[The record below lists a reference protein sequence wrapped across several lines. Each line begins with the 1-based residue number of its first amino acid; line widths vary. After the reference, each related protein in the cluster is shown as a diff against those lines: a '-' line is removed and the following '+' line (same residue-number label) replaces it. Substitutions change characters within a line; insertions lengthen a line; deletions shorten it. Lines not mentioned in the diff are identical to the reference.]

1 MPSVRFTLNGRSVD
15 ASYEPGMHLLE
26 VLRDAC
32 GIVSAKDGC
41 APEGTCGCCLVLVD
55 GTPALSCLRKPE
67 QIGGHHVT
75 TLEGFSEQTRRTI
88 GEAFV
93 LEGAVQCGYCIPGII
108 VRTASLIE
116 RGQTADRAAVA
127 KSLDGH
133 LCRCTGYGRI
143 LDAIQTA
150 GEAAA
155 AGGCL
160 DRTEPRRHDYFGE
173 AFGFRRNPAFANGNG
188 HGAASATSAS
198 RKHEGVGRSP
208 ARLDG
213 LKQAL
218 GEKPF
223 VDDMTAPGML
233 HAAMV
238 LTEHPRARI
247 VRIHTGEAEAAPGVV
262 RVLTAADVPAKRVTG
277 LNDADQ
283 PVFVAEG
290 EVTCCVADFLAMVVA
305 DTRFHARQAAKKV
318 RIEYDVLEPITDPFD
333 ALAPGAPLVHSADTS
348 SPRPSNV
355 LQPITAFTRG
365 DVDGA
370 LRTSAHVI
378 EATFRTQPIEIAF
391 LEPEACLVVPAGN
404 GVKVYTDSQG
414 SVHDH
419 QQIANVLGLDPSD
432 VEIALVASGGAFGA
446 KEELSIQ
453 AQTAIAARL
462 LQRPVKTVLTRRQS
476 TQHHVKRHAM
486 TIALTIGADADGHL
500 TALHSRIVADAGG
513 YHTTSA
519 KCALRAAC
527 HSGGLYRIPNV
538 DVEAKAVYT
547 NNPNAG
553 AMRGF
558 GSNQAQFAMEVAMD
572 MLAERI
578 GVDGWDIR
586 DRNMLN
592 PGDTYCTGQIMRE
605 SVRGARETLE
615 AIKDVY
621 KSARYKGL
629 GCGIKSTGLGNG
641 TIEGGYITIRV
652 VEGSRLEIL
661 NGYTEMGQG
670 VYTATM
676 QAVCEETG
684 LPTDIMTVK
693 WDAALGEKCGET
705 WASRGTTLSC
715 AAAQDAARLLL
726 ADLEEAVRRRQDTA
740 ADGLSDARDVVARD
754 VVARDVE
761 ARDVEAPDDDAR
773 LAALADL
780 AGREYYGERVYNF
793 TTRPGTPAAVLN
805 PTTHLTFSYAAQ
817 VVILDDQGRIER
829 VIVAN
834 DVGRAINPRLCAEQ
848 MEGGVHMGLG
858 YALSEDFP
866 STAGRPDT
874 LLLRDLGIVSAKHMP
889 PVDTILVEVPDE
901 IGGYGAKGVGEIGCV
916 ATAGAV
922 AAALHSYDGIRRCS
936 LPMDDAPAAAPLIP
950 KSRRKASGKAGAARS
965 PIAAPEPEPQ
975 PAR

>member
-1 MPSVRFTLNGRSVD
+1 MPTVTFNLNGKPTQ
-15 ASYEPGMHLLE
+15 ACYEPGMHLLE
-26 VLRDAC
+26 VLRQEC

-41 APEGTCGCCLVLVD
+41 APEGMCGCCLVLVD

-67 QIGGHHVT
+67 QMAGRTVT
-75 TLEGFSEQTRRTI
+75 TLEGFPEETRRVL

-93 LEGAVQCGYCIPGII
+93 LEGAVQCGFCIPGII
-108 VRTASLIE
+108 VRAASLIE
-116 RGQTADRAAVA
+116 HGRTGDRQAIA

-143 LDAIQTA
+143 IDAIQTA
-150 GEAAA
+150 GEVTA

-160 DRTEPRRHDYFGE
+160 ERTEPRRHHFFGE
-173 AFGFRRNPAFANGNG
+173 DLGLSRNPAFANGNRNG
-188 HGAASATSAS
+188 HGGGHNGHHST
-198 RKHEGVGRSP
+198 HGVGKSTS
-208 ARLDG
+208 RLDG
-213 LKQAL
+213 LAQAL

-223 VDDMTAPGML
+223 VDDLRVPGML
-233 HAAMV
+233 HGAMV

-247 VRIHTGEAEAAPGVV
+247 LKIHTDHAAAMPGVV
-262 RVLTAADVPAKRVTG
+262 RVFTAADVPGVRGTG
-277 LNDADQ
+277 LNDPDQ

-305 DTRFHARQAAKKV
+305 DTQFHARQAAKHVK
-318 RIEYDVLEPITDPFD
+318 IDYEVLEPITDPFAAMRPD
-333 ALAPGAPLVHSADTS
+333 AALVHSVETS

-355 LQPITAFTRG
+355 LQPVTAFVRG
-365 DVDGA
+365 NVDAA
-370 LRTSAHVI
+370 LAAAAHVV
-378 EATFRTQPIEIAF
+378 EETFDTQPIEIAF
-391 LEPEACLVVPAGN
+391 LEPEACLAVPRAG
-404 GVKVYTDSQG
+404 GVQVHTDSQG

-419 QQIANVLGLDPSD
+419 QQIAKVLKLDPKD
-432 VEIALVASGGAFGA
+432 VEIVLLASGGAFGA

-453 AQTAIAARL
+453 AQTALAALL
-462 LQRPVKTVLTRRQS
+462 LQRPVKTVLTRKQS

-486 TIALTIGADADGHL
+486 TIALTVGADAEGRL
-500 TALHSRIVADAGG
+500 VALRSRVVADAGG

-527 HSGGLYRIPNV
+527 HAGGLYRIPNV

-558 GSNQAQFAMEVAMD
+558 GSNQAQFAMEGAMD
-572 MLAERI
+572 MLAELV

-586 DRNMLN
+586 ERNMLN
-592 PGDTYCTGQIMRE
+592 PGDEYCTGQVMRE
-605 SVRGARETLE
+605 SVRGARVTLE
-615 AIKDVY
+615 AVKDVY
-621 KSARYKGL
+621 KSAKYKGI

-641 TIEGGYITIRV
+641 TIEGGYIKIRV
-652 VEGSRLEIL
+652 VEGGRLEIL

-684 LPTDIMTVK
+684 LPGDIMTVK
-693 WDAALGEKCGET
+693 WDAELGEKCGET

-715 AAAQDAARLLL
+715 AAAQVAARKL
-726 ADLEEAVRRRQDTA
+726 AVDLQEVRVRADTTGDHA
-740 ADGLSDARDVVARD
+740 APQPTDA
-754 VVARDVE
+754 
-761 ARDVEAPDDDAR
+761 DALR
-773 LAALADL
+773 ELV
-780 AGREYYGERVYNF
+780 GREYYGEVVYNF

-817 VVILDDQGRIER
+817 VVILDEQGQVAR
-829 VIVAN
+829 VVVAN

-858 YALSEDFP
+858 YALSENF
-866 STAGRPDT
+866 TATNGRPDS

-889 PVDTILVEVPDE
+889 PVDVILIEVPDE

-922 AAALHSYDGIRRCS
+922 AGALHAYDGIRRFR
-936 LPMDDAPAAAPLIP
+936 LPMDDAPAAAPSVP
-950 KSRRKASGKAGAARS
+950 KSRRRALARS
-965 PIAAPEPEPQ
+965 TAGRTEIAERGA
-975 PAR
+975 